1 MILSLLS
8 LASPPKDLQKPTL
21 ENEDMG
27 LGRQRPRCVIT
38 QHSPLRWSRK
48 LPSQL
53 QLPLQ
58 THTHTLTHTCTQ
70 THVHTCKHMHTHAHL
85 HKECPENK
93 KPFNISVK
101 MRCPP
106 RSFNYGCKQSSATRK
121 QHSGD
126 RLSGCQEVALILIS
140 VISVYLHRGCY
151 FREKIKHSK
160 LIPIKNKN

>member
-1 MILSLLS
+1 MRTWDWAGKGQGVS
-8 LASPPKDLQKPTL
+8 
-21 ENEDMG
+21 
-27 LGRQRPRCVIT
+27 
-38 QHSPLRWSRK
+38 
-48 LPSQL
+48 LPSTL
-53 QLPLQ
+53 HWDGPGNSHLSCSCPCK
-58 THTHTLTHTCTQ
+58 HTHTLTHTCTQ
-70 THVHTCKHMHTHAHL
+70 THVHTCAHMHTHAHL

-93 KPFNISVK
+93 KPFNVSVK

-106 RSFNYGCKQSSATRK
+106 RPFNYGCKQSSATRK